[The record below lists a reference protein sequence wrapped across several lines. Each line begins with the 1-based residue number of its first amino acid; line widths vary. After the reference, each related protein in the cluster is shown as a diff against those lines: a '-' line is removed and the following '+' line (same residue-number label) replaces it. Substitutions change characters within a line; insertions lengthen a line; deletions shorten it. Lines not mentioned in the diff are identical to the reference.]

1 MSIYTSQ
8 GTISVRCSL
17 SNSNRQ
23 DIFFVPHD
31 DYHIKHRNKT
41 FAVFVPQSCDC
52 TPQSCNEAIIREY
65 DRDKGNG
72 VKIRAA
78 ASNCTVVISAAAVHR
93 TKIEISVKK
102 KKKKLKLTD
111 ITVPDK

>member
-41 FAVFVPQSCDC
+41 FAVFVPQSCNC
-52 TPQSCNEAIIREY
+52 TPQYCNKAIIREY
-65 DRDKGNG
+65 DRDNGNG
-72 VKIRAA
+72 VKMRAN
-78 ASNCTVVISAAAVHR
+78 ASCTEIISDAAVHQ
-93 TKIEISVKK
+93 KKVEISVKK
-102 KKKKLKLTD
+102 KKLKLTG
-111 ITVPDK
+111 ITVPVK